1 MLARLS
7 AFVIWA
13 LVAAT
18 AVFWGLRLWARPADA
33 PSYTVPVGD
42 VAVARGDLSRL
53 LGATPAAAAA
63 VVAAPEMASRFRLI
77 GIMAPKAAAASA
89 QPGQGVALIAVDGK
103 PPKAFVVGSSLDAN
117 LVLQS
122 VSLRTASIGPAQGAA
137 AVTLELPPLVAA
149 ATGTLPA
156 LGSGAPRNP
165 AATVAPSSLRRTA
178 ARRRRRSCRSRSG
191 RPVGHRPVVRRRPGG
206 MPPARCRRPRAGRRR
221 CRAIRTRR
229 RHAVARGQRLTAA
242 AWAR

>member
-18 AVFWGLRLWARPADA
+18 AVFWGLRQWTRSAEA
-33 PSYTVPVGD
+33 PQYTVPVGD

-53 LGATPAAAAA
+53 LGATPVAATAAVATPEAAA
-63 VVAAPEMASRFRLI
+63 RFRLI
-77 GIMAPKAAAASA
+77 GIMAPKASAASA

-103 PPKAFVVGSSLDAN
+103 PPKAFVVGSALDTN
-117 LVLQS
+117 MVLQS
-122 VSLRTASIGPAQGAA
+122 VSLRTAAIGPAQGAA

-156 LGSGAPRNP
+156 PGLGAPRNP
-165 AATVAPSSLRRTA
+165 A
-178 ARRRRRSCRSRSG
+178 
-191 RPVGHRPVVRRRPGG
+191 
-206 MPPARCRRPRAGRRR
+206 
-221 CRAIRTRR
+221 
-229 RHAVARGQRLTAA
+229 TAA
-242 AWAR
+242 APVPPAAPPQVPPLQPAGQMRSPQAPVAPQGMAPTPPMTPAGAASMPREPAMQTLTQ

>member
-18 AVFWGLRLWARPADA
+18 AVFWGLRLWARPAEA

-53 LGATPAAAAA
+53 LGATPAATAA

-122 VSLRTASIGPAQGAA
+122 VSLRTAAIGPAQGAA

-156 LGSGAPRNP
+156 LGSGAPPNP
-165 AATVAPSSLRRTA
+165 AAPVAPA
-178 ARRRRRSCRSRSG
+178 APATVRPPPPPIVPQPVGQTRSG
-191 RPVGHRPVVRRRPGG
+191 IAPSFSPPGAGG
-206 MPPARCRRPRAGRRR
+206 MPTGAMPAPPGGAASIPRDPNPP
-221 CRAIRTRR
+221 
-229 RHAVARGQRLTAA
+229 TATQ
-242 AWAR
+242 

>member
-18 AVFWGLRLWARPADA
+18 AVFWGLRLWARSAEA
-33 PSYTVPVGD
+33 PQYTVPVGD

-53 LGATPAAAAA
+53 LGATPVA
-63 VVAAPEMASRFRLI
+63 VASVAATPEAASRFRLI
-77 GIMAPKAAAASA
+77 GIMAPKASAASA

-103 PPKAFVVGSSLDAN
+103 PPKAFVVGSTLDAN
-117 LVLQS
+117 MVLQS
-122 VSLRTASIGPAQGAA
+122 VSLRTAAIGPAQGAA

-156 LGSGAPRNP
+156 PGLGAPRNP
-165 AATVAPSSLRRTA
+165 ATAPAPVPPA
-178 ARRRRRSCRSRSG
+178 AQSQVPPLQPAAQVRSPQAPAVPQG
-191 RPVGHRPVVRRRPGG
+191 MAPTPPVVPAGAAS
-206 MPPARCRRPRAGRRR
+206 MPREPAAQ
-221 CRAIRTRR
+221 T
-229 RHAVARGQRLTAA
+229 LTQ
-242 AWAR
+242 

>member
-18 AVFWGLRLWARPADA
+18 AVFWGLRLWTRSAEA
-33 PSYTVPVGD
+33 PQYTVPVGD
-42 VAVARGDLSRL
+42 AAVARGDLSRL

-63 VVAAPEMASRFRLI
+63 VVATPEAASRFRLI

-89 QPGQGVALIAVDGK
+89 QKGQGVALIAVDGK
-103 PPKAFVVGSSLDAN
+103 PPKAFVVGSALDVN

-122 VSLRTASIGPAQGAA
+122 VSLRTAAIGPAQGAA
-137 AVTLELPPLVAA
+137 AITLELPPLAAA

-156 LGSGAPRNP
+156 LGAGAPPNP
-165 AATVAPSSLRRTA
+165 AAPVAPALVRPPPPPIVPQPVGQT
-178 ARRRRRSCRSRSG
+178 RSG
-191 RPVGHRPVVRRRPGG
+191 IAPSFSPPGAGG
-206 MPPARCRRPRAGRRR
+206 MPPGAMPVAPGGAASIPRDPNPP
-221 CRAIRTRR
+221 
-229 RHAVARGQRLTAA
+229 TATQ
-242 AWAR
+242 

>member
-18 AVFWGLRLWARPADA
+18 AVFWGLRLWARSAEA
-33 PSYTVPVGD
+33 PPYTVPVGD

-63 VVAAPEMASRFRLI
+63 VVATPEAASRFRLI
-77 GIMAPKAAAASA
+77 GIMAPKSAAASA

-103 PPKAFVVGSSLDAN
+103 PPKAFVVGSALDTDM
-117 LVLQS
+117 VLQS
-122 VSLRTASIGPAQGAA
+122 VSLRSAAIGPARGTA
-137 AVTLELPPLVAA
+137 AVTLELPPLAAA

-156 LGSGAPRNP
+156 PGSGAPRNP
-165 AATVAPSSLRRTA
+165 ATAPA
-178 ARRRRRSCRSRSG
+178 
-191 RPVGHRPVVRRRPGG
+191 PV
-206 MPPARCRRPRAGRRR
+206 PPAPPPPAPPVQPATQPRSPQAPAVQPGLGPMPIPPMTPAGPASMPRDP
-221 CRAIRTRR
+221 AAQT
-229 RHAVARGQRLTAA
+229 LTQ
-242 AWAR
+242 

>member
-18 AVFWGLRLWARPADA
+18 AVFWGLRLWTRSAEA
-33 PSYTVPVGD
+33 PQYTVPVGD

-63 VVAAPEMASRFRLI
+63 VVVTPEAAARFRLI

-89 QPGQGVALIAVDGK
+89 LPGHGVALIAVDGK
-103 PPKAFVVGSSLDAN
+103 PPKAFVVGSSLDTN

-122 VSLRTASIGPAQGAA
+122 VSLRTAAIGPAQGAA

-149 ATGTLPA
+149 ATGTLPPP
-156 LGSGAPRNP
+156 GFDAPRNP
-165 AATVAPSSLRRTA
+165 AAAPVMQAPPQGSPPQPVPPQP
-178 ARRRRRSCRSRSG
+178 G
-191 RPVGHRPVVRRRPGG
+191 RPIRVPQAPAATPAMAPTIAPAMAPATAPAPPMTPTAPPGAAS
-206 MPPARCRRPRAGRRR
+206 MPREPAAQ
-221 CRAIRTRR
+221 T
-229 RHAVARGQRLTAA
+229 LTQ
-242 AWAR
+242 

>member
-18 AVFWGLRLWARPADA
+18 AVFWGLRLWTRPAEA
-33 PSYTVPVGD
+33 PQYTVPVGD

-63 VVAAPEMASRFRLI
+63 VVAVPEMASRFRLV
-77 GIMAPKAAAASA
+77 GIMAPKAAAASSR
-89 QPGQGVALIAVDGK
+89 PGQGVALIAVDGK
-103 PPKAFVVGSSLDAN
+103 PPKAFVVGSSLDTD
-117 LVLQS
+117 LILQS
-122 VSLRTASIGPAQGAA
+122 VSLRTAAIGPAQGAA

-156 LGSGAPRNP
+156 PALGSGAPRNP
-165 AATVAPSSLRRTA
+165 AAPVYVPPPPPLPPLAPQPVGQVRPGLAPSFPPPGT
-178 ARRRRRSCRSRSG
+178 
-191 RPVGHRPVVRRRPGG
+191 GG
-206 MPPARCRRPRAGRRR
+206 MPSGAIPVPPAGAASIPRDPNPQ
-221 CRAIRTRR
+221 T
-229 RHAVARGQRLTAA
+229 LTQ
-242 AWAR
+242 

>member
-1 MLARLS
+1 MPARLS

-18 AVFWGLRLWARPADA
+18 AVFWGLRLWTRSAEA
-33 PSYTVPVGD
+33 PQYTVPVGD

-63 VVAAPEMASRFRLI
+63 VVATPEAASRFRLI

-103 PPKAFVVGSSLDAN
+103 PPKAFVVGSALDAN

-122 VSLRTASIGPAQGAA
+122 VSLRTAAIGPAQGAA
-137 AVTLELPPLVAA
+137 AVTLELPPLAAA

-156 LGSGAPRNP
+156 FGAGAPRNP
-165 AATVAPSSLRRTA
+165 AVGAATPPQPVPPLAPVSVRPVPPPIPPQGSGAAAPS
-178 ARRRRRSCRSRSG
+178 
-191 RPVGHRPVVRRRPGG
+191 G
-206 MPPARCRRPRAGRRR
+206 MPVPPAGAASMPRDP
-221 CRAIRTRR
+221 
-229 RHAVARGQRLTAA
+229 AVQTLTQ
-242 AWAR
+242 

>member
-18 AVFWGLRLWARPADA
+18 AVFWGLRLWARPAEA
-33 PSYTVPVGD
+33 PQYTVPVGD

-63 VVAAPEMASRFRLI
+63 VVAVPEIASRFRLL
-77 GIMAPKAAAASA
+77 GIMAPKATAASA

-103 PPKAFVVGSSLDAN
+103 PPKAFVVGSSLDTN

-122 VSLRTASIGPAQGAA
+122 VSLRTAAIGPSQGAA
-137 AVTLELPPLVAA
+137 AVTLELPPLAAA

-156 LGSGAPRNP
+156 PGLSGGSGGAPRNP
-165 AATVAPSSLRRTA
+165 AAQPYTPPAAVPAPPPIVPQ
-178 ARRRRRSCRSRSG
+178 
-191 RPVGHRPVVRRRPGG
+191 PVGQTRQGMVPSFPPPGG
-206 MPPARCRRPRAGRRR
+206 MPAGAMPLQPAGSASTPRDPNPP
-221 CRAIRTRR
+221 
-229 RHAVARGQRLTAA
+229 TATQ
-242 AWAR
+242 

>member
-13 LVAAT
+13 LVAAI
-18 AVFWGLRLWARPADA
+18 AVFWGLRLWTRPAEA
-33 PSYTVPVGD
+33 PQYTVPVGD

-53 LGATPAAAAA
+53 LGATPSAAASEVA
-63 VVAAPEMASRFRLI
+63 VPEMASRFRLI

-89 QPGQGVALIAVDGK
+89 RPGQGVALIAVDGK
-103 PPKAFVVGSSLDAN
+103 PPKAFVVGSSLDTN

-122 VSLRTASIGPAQGAA
+122 VSLRTAAIGPAQGAA

-165 AATVAPSSLRRTA
+165 AAPVAPVAPAFTPPPPPPLVPQPAGQTRPGIAPTFPPPGGLP
-178 ARRRRRSCRSRSG
+178 SG
-191 RPVGHRPVVRRRPGG
+191 AIPLPPVGPASVSRDAN
-206 MPPARCRRPRAGRRR
+206 PP
-221 CRAIRTRR
+221 
-229 RHAVARGQRLTAA
+229 TATQ
-242 AWAR
+242 

>member
-1 MLARLS
+1 MPARLS

-18 AVFWGLRLWARPADA
+18 AVFWGLRLWTRPAEA
-33 PSYTVPVGD
+33 PPYTVPVGD

-63 VVAAPEMASRFRLI
+63 VAATPEVASRFRLI

-103 PPKAFVVGSSLDAN
+103 PPKAFVVGSSLDTN

-122 VSLRTASIGPAQGAA
+122 VSLRTAAIGPPQGAA

-149 ATGTLPA
+149 ATGSLPA
-156 LGSGAPRNP
+156 LGAGAPRNP
-165 AATVAPSSLRRTA
+165 AAPAAPVFVPPPPPLIVPQ
-178 ARRRRRSCRSRSG
+178 
-191 RPVGHRPVVRRRPGG
+191 PVGQTRPGLAPTFPPPGTGG
-206 MPPARCRRPRAGRRR
+206 MPPGAMPMPPPGAASIPRDPNPP
-221 CRAIRTRR
+221 
-229 RHAVARGQRLTAA
+229 TATQ
-242 AWAR
+242 

>member
-13 LVAAT
+13 LVAAI
-18 AVFWGLRLWARPADA
+18 AVFWGLRLWTRPAEA
-33 PSYTVPVGD
+33 PQYTVPVGD

-53 LGATPAAAAA
+53 LGATPSAAAS
-63 VVAAPEMASRFRLI
+63 VVAVPEMASRFRLI

-89 QPGQGVALIAVDGK
+89 RPGQGVALIAVDGK
-103 PPKAFVVGSSLDAN
+103 PPKAFVVGSSLDTN

-122 VSLRTASIGPAQGAA
+122 VSLRTAAIGPAQGAA

-156 LGSGAPRNP
+156 PGSGAPRNP
-165 AATVAPSSLRRTA
+165 AAPAAPVFVPPPPPQPSPALQPGGQVRPGLAPSIPPPGT
-178 ARRRRRSCRSRSG
+178 
-191 RPVGHRPVVRRRPGG
+191 GG
-206 MPPARCRRPRAGRRR
+206 MPAGAMPVPPAGAAPISRDPNPQ
-221 CRAIRTRR
+221 T
-229 RHAVARGQRLTAA
+229 LTQ
-242 AWAR
+242 